1 MIQNN
6 EDALAR
12 SKRVSTSRQLVLD
25 KKAPLNLVC
34 IMFLDHADDK
44 ICILL
49 NNSLIFFSENAHSF
63 TIFQGCCK

>member
-6 EDALAR
+6 EDALAK
-12 SKRVSTSRQLVLD
+12 SKRVSTNRQLVLD
-25 KKAPLNLVC
+25 KKAPLTLIC
-34 IMFLDHADDK
+34 IMFLDHTDDK

-49 NNSLIFFSENAHSF
+49 NNSLIFFSENVHSF